1 MTDKLSQNIE
11 IKRELSVAQL
21 IRDLFYSYG
30 ITFKYGAKTILEE
43 NKKRARAYT
52 NLIEAYR
59 PVWHQSDRNKIVK
72 EAIGEACNESP
83 KKMPSAYAI
92 LSHCRRIRAKNNS
105 LKLAAGEQRGL
116 DITHR
121 FDYERGEWLPK

>member
-1 MTDKLSQNIE
+1 MPEKLSQNKE
-11 IKRELSVAQL
+11 IKRELSVAHL

-52 NLIEAYR
+52 NLVEAYQ
-59 PVWHQSDRNKIVK
+59 PAWHQSDRNKLVK
-72 EAIGEACNESP
+72 EAIGQACKESP

-92 LSHCRRIRAKNNS
+92 LSHCRLMRTKNNS
-105 LKLAAGEQRGL
+105 LMLAAGEQRGL
-116 DITHR
+116 DKTHR
-121 FDYERGEWLPK
+121 FDFEKGEWLPK

>member
-1 MTDKLSQNIE
+1 MPEKLSQNKE

-52 NLIEAYR
+52 NLVDAY
-59 PVWHQSDRNKIVK
+59 QNKLVK
-72 EAIGEACNESP
+72 EAIGHACKESP

-92 LSHCRRIRAKNNS
+92 LSHCRRMRAKNNS
-105 LKLAAGEQRGL
+105 LILAAGEQRGL

>member
-1 MTDKLSQNIE
+1 MADKLSQNEE
-11 IKRELSVAQL
+11 IKRELSAAQL

-52 NLIEAYR
+52 NLVEAY
-59 PVWHQSDRNKIVK
+59 HDKIVK
-72 EAIGEACNESP
+72 EAIGEACKESP

-92 LSHCRRIRAKNNS
+92 LSHCRRMRAKNNS
-105 LKLAAGEQRGL
+105 LILAAGEQRGL

>member
-1 MTDKLSQNIE
+1 MADKLSQNIE
-11 IKRELSVAQL
+11 IKRELLVAQL

-30 ITFKYGAKTILEE
+30 ITFKYGAKAILEE

-52 NLIEAYR
+52 NLVEAY
-59 PVWHQSDRNKIVK
+59 QDKIVQ
-72 EAIGEACNESP
+72 EAIGEACKESP
-83 KKMPSAYAI
+83 KKMPTAYAI

-116 DITHR
+116 DITHC

>member
-1 MTDKLSQNIE
+1 MTEKLSQNIE

-30 ITFKYGAKTILEE
+30 ITFKYGAKVILEE
-43 NKKRARAYT
+43 NKKRARAYA
-52 NLIEAYR
+52 NLVEAY
-59 PVWHQSDRNKIVK
+59 QNKLVK
-72 EAIGEACNESP
+72 EAIGEACKESP

-92 LSHCRRIRAKNNS
+92 LSHCRRMRTKNNS

-116 DITHR
+116 NKTHR
-121 FDYERGEWLPK
+121 FDFEKGEWLPK